1 MQENSGDAPHNN
13 TGIVREVTCCRV
25 CGGSDLVNYLDLG
38 MMPLANNLAATA
50 TDAKAMSRFPMQV
63 QYCRDCSL
71 SQLTVVIDPR
81 EMFSNYAYR
90 SSISQAYI
98 DHCREM
104 AKSMRDSLGLKQD
117 DLVVDIAG
125 NDGAL
130 LAVFKDELGV
140 RVVNVD
146 PAENLAEIAEAQ
158 GVTTMT
164 SFWGTDAADRIV
176 AEHGKPS
183 LITATN
189 VFAHVDDVRG
199 FVAAARDCLCDD
211 GTLMLEFPYG
221 VDFIEHREFDTIYFE
236 HLSYVLL
243 EPVRRLAESLKM
255 AVFDVQKQDIH
266 GGTIR
271 VFIGHEGTHKVL
283 PSVGEF
289 IANEKRE
296 GYHDAE
302 VYADWNREIDELIRD
317 LVEKITALKVGGA
330 KVAAFAASAKG
341 NTLLNA
347 CQFDAET
354 VDYIVDDTPEKIG
367 RFSPGTGIPIVDRT
381 VLAEDPPDYLV
392 ILAWNFAKEIIAS
405 TAEFSAGGGRYIIP
419 IPAFEIIET
428 DSEA

>member
-1 MQENSGDAPHNN
+1 MNQQNS
-13 TGIVREVTCCRV
+13 GIVREVTDCRI
-25 CGGSDLVNYLDLG
+25 CGSTDLVNYLDLG
-38 MMPLANNLAATA
+38 LMPLANNLAATA
-50 TDAKAMSRFPMQV
+50 DAAMDMRRYPMQV

-98 DHCREM
+98 DHCRRM
-104 AKSMRDSLGLKQD
+104 AKSVQASLGLRAD
-117 DLVVDIAG
+117 DLVVDVAG

-130 LAVFKDELGV
+130 LSVFKNELGV

-146 PAENLAEIAEAQ
+146 PAENLAEIAKAQ
-158 GVTTMT
+158 GVPTIT
-164 SFWGTDAADRIV
+164 SFWGVAAADRVV
-176 AEHGKPS
+176 AEHGQPK

-199 FVAAARDCLCDD
+199 FVAAAKHCLRED
-211 GTLMLEFPYG
+211 GVLVLEFPYG

-243 EPVRRLAESLKM
+243 EPVRRLAESLGM
-255 AVFDVQKQDIH
+255 VVFDVQKQVIH

-271 VFIGHEGTHKVL
+271 VFIGNEGKHDVL

-289 IANEKRE
+289 IENERQQ
-296 GYHDAE
+296 GYHE
-302 VYADWNREIDELIRD
+302 SIVYEAWNREINGLIGD
-317 LVEKITALKVGGA
+317 LVTQISTLKKGGA
-330 KVAAFAASAKG
+330 KIAAFAASAKG

-347 CQFDAET
+347 CGFDSDT

-367 RFSPGTGIPIVDRT
+367 RFSPGTGIPVVDRS
-381 VLAEDPPDYLV
+381 VLAEDPPDYLI
-392 ILAWNFAKEIIAS
+392 ILAWNFAKEIIAGTS
-405 TAEFSAGGGRYIIP
+405 DFSAAGGKYIIP
-419 IPAFEIIET
+419 IPSYRVIDNEQ
-428 DSEA
+428 